1 METITELEPAIVAIE
16 TAIKN
21 GLKLV
26 ASGRD
31 IDIVPPIGNRDSPST
46 QISVKQL
53 AQNQD
58 TVRPIVLDLK
68 WLRETLAKAQQRLS
82 KNNREFIPEF
92 ELLIRLMHLHGIFHP
107 DDECITGDQGCPEDA
122 VVACTACGKE
132 KHGIQE
138 TLL

>member
-1 METITELEPAIVAIE
+1 MENITELEPAIVAIE

-26 ASGRD
+26 PSGRD
-31 IDIVPPIGNRDSPST
+31 IDIVPPMGNRDTPST

-53 AQNQD
+53 ANNQKQ
-58 TVRPIVLDLK
+58 VRPIVLDLK
-68 WLRETLAKAQQRLS
+68 WLRETLAKAQQRLT
-82 KNNREFIPEF
+82 KDNRVFVHEY
-92 ELLIRLMHLHGIFHP
+92 ELLIRLMHLHGVFYP
-107 DDECITGDQGCPEDA
+107 DDGCIAGGQGCPEDA